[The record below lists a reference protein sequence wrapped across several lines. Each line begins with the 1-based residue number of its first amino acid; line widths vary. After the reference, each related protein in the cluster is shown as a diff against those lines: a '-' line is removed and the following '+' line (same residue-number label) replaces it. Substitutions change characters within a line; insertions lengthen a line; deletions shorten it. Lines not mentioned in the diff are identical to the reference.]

1 MSSSTAPDI
10 ILTNGK
16 ITTLD
21 RAQPETRE
29 LAIKHGRIIT
39 GGERGP
45 ATRVIDLGGRR
56 VIPGLNDSHLHVI
69 RAGLYYNMEL
79 RWKVAV
85 VTLLGVYPVSLVI
98 GLTFAPPLHKLPLAL
113 NLFVVSALIVA
124 CLTWLVMPALTKLFH
139 QWLQTHER

>member
-1 MSSSTAPDI
+1 MNADI

-21 RAQPETRE
+21 QAQPETCE
-29 LAIKHGRIIT
+29 LAIKDGRIVA

-79 RWKVAV
+79 RWDGVPSLADALRMLKEQADRTPPPHSHTPVFGADGRLWEMGCGCAV
-85 VTLLGVYPVSLVI
+85 
-98 GLTFAPPLHKLPLAL
+98 
-113 NLFVVSALIVA
+113 
-124 CLTWLVMPALTKLFH
+124 
-139 QWLQTHER
+139 